1 MVLMIDLKEPKD
13 IRELIR
19 QWIHPNRLDFLEPLP
34 TPDPDIMR
42 QVLTSLKDSDI
53 ELLAEF
59 ASLREAGFDEGQ
71 TAQMM
76 GSRHKQA
83 LKSVEHFQ
91 SAYQAIEKG
100 LFLLEKGVH
109 GHKRI
114 QESKE
119 TSSVRSCGVMRS
131 VILGDFWG
139 FATNWVGS
147 EKTLK
152 H

>member
-1 MVLMIDLKEPKD
+1 MVLMQDLRKPK
-13 IRELIR
+13 
-19 QWIHPNRLDFLEPLP
+19 
-34 TPDPDIMR
+34 DPDIVSL
-42 QVLTSLKDSDI
+42 VLTSLKDSDI
-53 ELLAEF
+53 ELLAEL

-100 LFLLEKGVH
+100 LFLEKGVH

-147 EKTLK
+147 EKTLNIDAELYAAK
-152 H
+152 AGIKKELRL

>member
-1 MVLMIDLKEPKD
+1 MIDLKEPKD

-34 TPDPDIMR
+34 TPDPDIIR
-42 QVLTSLKDSDI
+42 LVLTSLKDSDI
-53 ELLAEF
+53 ELLAEL

-91 SAYQAIEKG
+91 SAYQAIEKD
-100 LFLLEKGVH
+100 LFLEKGVH

-119 TSSVRSCGVMRS
+119 TSSVSLAVWMRP